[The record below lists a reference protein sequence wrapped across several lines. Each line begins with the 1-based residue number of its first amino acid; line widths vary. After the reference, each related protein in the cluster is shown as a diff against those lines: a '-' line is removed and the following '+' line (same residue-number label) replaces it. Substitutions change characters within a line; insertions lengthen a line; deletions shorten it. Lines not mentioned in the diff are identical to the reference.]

1 VTPRRHLLLTLPWLA
16 LAARAQTRLPRVG
29 VIAPWQAPDPRIPT
43 YGALEAGLAEGGW
56 VDGGTVVIEWRY
68 GGGQQERQR
77 PIAEELVRLPVDA
90 LFSPG
95 ALEVG
100 AARQATTTIPIVGV
114 DLVSDPVRLGYAASL
129 ARPGGNLTGIYLDGP
144 GLVGKQLEL
153 LRSALPGLKRVAAV
167 GVAGIN
173 GAQVLDVGQVAQRL
187 GLALSTLEIARA
199 DDLDAAFATALRQGA
214 PAGLVLPSP
223 LISASADRVAALAFQ
238 KRWPVITV
246 FPHPAQSGALVAY
259 GPDIRD
265 MWRRAALQLGRM
277 LKGEPVATMPI
288 ERPDRFR
295 FVINERTAAALGL
308 TLPPALR
315 VLADEV
321 VQ

>member
-1 VTPRRHLLLTLPWLA
+1 LLALPWLA
-16 LAARAQTRLPRVG
+16 LAAKAQTRPPRVG

-43 YGALEAGLAEGGW
+43 FGALQAGLAEGGW
-56 VDGGTVVIEWRY
+56 VDGRTVAIEWRF
-68 GGGQQERQR
+68 GGGQRERLR
-77 PIAEELVRLPVDA
+77 PIAEELVRLQVNA
-90 LFSPG
+90 LFAPG
-95 ALEVG
+95 ALEVA

-114 DLVSDPVRLGYAASL
+114 DLVSDPVRLGHAASL

-153 LRSALPGLKRVAAV
+153 LRSAVPGLKRVAAV

-173 GAQVLDVGQVAQRL
+173 GAQLIDVAQAAQRL
-187 GLALSTLEIARA
+187 GLAMVPLEIARA

-214 PAGLVLPSP
+214 QAGLLLPSP
-223 LISASADRVAALAFQ
+223 LVSASADRVAALALRQ
-238 KRWPVITV
+238 RWPVITV
-246 FPHPAQSGALVAY
+246 FPHLAQAGALMAY

-265 MWRRAALQLGRM
+265 MWRRAALQLGRV

-295 FVINERTAAALGL
+295 FVINARTAAALSL

-321 VQ
+321 LQ